1 MQKIRIH
8 LELLEPAKAHN
19 TVQYI
24 AGLEHQLYE
33 VSVNALIGFTRVRYT
48 NYSTSCQQMA
58 S

>member
-19 TVQYI
+19 TVQDI
-24 AGLEHQLYE
+24 AGLEHRLYE
-33 VSVNALIGFTRVRYT
+33 VSVNSLIGFTRVRNTTYL
-48 NYSTSCQQMA
+48 TSCQQMA